1 VAFAR
6 RLDGDE
12 VVTALNVLSDPYEFR
27 LPRVLRQTL
36 LTSDERCRARIE
48 GAETVLT
55 LPGLSGLM
63 LK

>member
-1 VAFAR
+1 
-6 RLDGDE
+6 
-12 VVTALNVLSDPYEFR
+12 VVTALNVLGDPYEFR

-36 LTSDERCRARIE
+36 VASDGECRARIE

-55 LPGLSGLM
+55 LPGMSGLM